1 MMQVLKALKARLV
14 PKEMQVLKAVC
25 NFVSRRCVISPE
37 LVGAARQAQPA
48 KPPHLSAKILIP
60 RLCTAVFGG
69 KRERWRANSSM
80 MSAADLP
87 KVRVEYD
94 ISKPVLTLDCASAV
108 KPHLFPILRA

>member
-1 MMQVLKALKARLV
+1 MQVLKVLKARLV

-25 NFVSRRCVISPE
+25 NFRCVISPE

-94 ISKPVLTLDCASAV
+94 ISKPVLTLACASAV